1 MAIQRCSNCDEVLE
15 SGYSVCWSCGTHL
28 DGTPPDL
35 SFVPDSLPRVPRNEP
50 LSRDLSCLR
59 CATPMS
65 VVDRIKIH
73 EGTRAWPF
81 LFGRLGELFVS
92 RSTFDIYACGTC
104 GKVEFFVAE

>member
-1 MAIQRCSNCDEVLE
+1 
-15 SGYSVCWSCGTHL
+15 
-28 DGTPPDL
+28 
-35 SFVPDSLPRVPRNEP
+35 
-50 LSRDLSCLR
+50 
-59 CATPMS
+59 MS

>member
-1 MAIQRCSNCDEVLE
+1 
-15 SGYSVCWSCGTHL
+15 
-28 DGTPPDL
+28 
-35 SFVPDSLPRVPRNEP
+35 
-50 LSRDLSCLR
+50 
-59 CATPMS
+59 MS

-81 LFGRLGELFVS
+81 LLGRLGELFVS